1 MTTKKLTRKQR
12 ILVATT
18 LFGMFFGAGN
28 LIFPVHLGQ
37 MAGSN
42 VIPAII
48 GFIITAVG
56 IPIFGVAAIGVTHS
70 DGLQTLSGKVGK
82 GYGIFF
88 TCLLYL
94 TIGPLFAI
102 PRCATVSF
110 TTGVSP
116 MLPEAAQPLALL
128 LFSAVFFAFVLFFSL
143 RPGKITVWIGKIIN
157 PVFLLFLA
165 VLVIAALLKP
175 GASISDVAPTEPY
188 ATKTSAF
195 FSSFIEGYGTMDAIA
210 GLAFGIVVIDV
221 IRRMGVDNDDAV
233 AVDVLGSGVLTG
245 LLMAVIYVVT
255 ILMGTQSRG
264 LFEISD
270 NGGIALTQIAGH
282 YFGGVGQII
291 LAVTITFAC
300 LKTSIGLVTSCSE
313 TFVKMTHG
321 KISYKLWAIL
331 FTLFS
336 FAVSNVGLSAIIEY
350 SIPVLML
357 IYPPA
362 TALIILAF
370 AGKLFRHDRAVYLS
384 TMIFTWAAAIFD
396 FFKTLPAGVRT
407 ALRLDAP
414 VELLLGGQQTFLRPV
429 DGRVTGELEAD
440 QPPQLFPLLGPHHFP
455 AQSIV
460 ADLIG
465 IGARR
470 GIGRHVLPIAW
481 HRVGE
486 EGQAIVKNRG
496 RGNQLSR
503 VVIPQK
509 PKVSKMSVLIIDHG
523 VKDKHAAKLL
533 IEGLPLGLVVVDA
546 GLQATVFDDS
556 PNGDKGCVNVGEQ
569 FTF

>member
-1 MTTKKLTRKQR
+1 MTTKKLTRRQR

-70 DGLQTLSGKVGK
+70 DGLQTLSGKVGR

-116 MLPEAAQPLALL
+116 MLSEAAQPLALL

-165 VLVIAALLKP
+165 VLVIAALLNP
-175 GASISDVAPTEPY
+175 GASISAVAPTEPY

-221 IRRMGVDNDDAV
+221 IRRMGVTNDDAI
-233 AVDVLGSGVLTG
+233 AEDVLSSGLLTG
-245 LLMAVIYVVT
+245 LLMALIYVVS
-255 ILMGTQSRG
+255 ILVGAQSRG
-264 LFEISD
+264 LFELSE
-270 NGGIALTQIAGH
+270 NGGVALTQIAGH
-282 YFGGVGQII
+282 YLGGVGQLI

-300 LKTSIGLVTSCSE
+300 LKTSIGLVTACAE
-313 TFVKMTHG
+313 TFDKMTGG
-321 KISYKLWAIL
+321 KFSYRGWAIL
-331 FTLFS
+331 FTAFS
-336 FAVSNVGLSAIIEY
+336 FAVSNVGLSAIINY

-362 TALIILAF
+362 IALITLAF
-370 AGKLFRHDRAVYLS
+370 IGRFFGHDRIVYIAV
-384 TMIFTWAAAIFD
+384 MIPTWIAALFD
-396 FFKTLPAGVRT
+396 FMKTLPGSAQT
-407 ALRLDAP
+407 ALHLDAP
-414 VELLLGGQQTFLRPV
+414 IQFAAANLPLFDKNLGWLL
-429 DGRVTGELEAD
+429 
-440 QPPQLFPLLGPHHFP
+440 P
-455 AQSIV
+455 AV
-460 ADLIG
+460 IG
-465 IGARR
+465 FAIGM
-470 GIGRHVLPIAW
+470 IW
-481 HRVGE
+481 H
-486 EGQAIVKNRG
+486 
-496 RGNQLSR
+496 LSR
-503 VVIPQK
+503 
-509 PKVSKMSVLIIDHG
+509 PKN
-523 VKDKHAAKLL
+523 AA
-533 IEGLPLGLVVVDA
+533 A
-546 GLQATVFDDS
+546 A
-556 PNGDKGCVNVGEQ
+556 
-569 FTF
+569 